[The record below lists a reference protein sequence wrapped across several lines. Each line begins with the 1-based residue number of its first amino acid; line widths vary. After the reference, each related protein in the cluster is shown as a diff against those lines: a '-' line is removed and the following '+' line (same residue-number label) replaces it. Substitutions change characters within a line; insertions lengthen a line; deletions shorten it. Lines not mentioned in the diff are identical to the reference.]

1 MTGYKTVN
9 KTLCDISPQS
19 VATENVTDLSLLLL
33 LLFDILLCVQFNM
46 VRNMN

>member
-1 MTGYKTVN
+1 MTGY
-9 KTLCDISPQS
+9 KTLCDISPS
-19 VATENVTDLSLLLL
+19 VATENVTDLSLLLILL

>member
-1 MTGYKTVN
+1 MTGYKMVN

-33 LLFDILLCVQFNM
+33 FDILLCVQFIM